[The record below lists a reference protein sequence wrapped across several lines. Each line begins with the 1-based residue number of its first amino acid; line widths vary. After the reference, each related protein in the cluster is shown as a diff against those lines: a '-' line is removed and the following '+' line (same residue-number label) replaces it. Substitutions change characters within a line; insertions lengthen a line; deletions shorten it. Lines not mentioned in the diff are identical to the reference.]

1 MRSGAAT
8 TNAPAAT
15 ALDAPDRAR
24 VVELR
29 GRVHVSVAQRAH
41 AQRTYTDARAEGEVD
56 GRRRTTAV
64 RAAGG
69 AGRRE
74 ERLGVLLLAVAVCV
88 VVVSDLDLVRP
99 LRLRDRARIQPA
111 VHPPRELLLLLTM
124 LVLLRLML
132 VVVRLVLVVV
142 LVEGGVHGQGVRG
155 AVRVSV
161 RLVHRVHACAERGVA
176 RHAVEPE
183 CGAPAVAAREAHL
196 LLLLLLLL
204 LGETRGDVLER
215 DVVVVV
221 RRVVDVV
228 VADLAEV
235 TSTGSNSRD
244 VLLLV
249 ALHALVLLVLLAAH
263 DELIRTALLLA
274 HLPQPRRRPP
284 PLPSSLPSLGA
295 LGARIHQ
302 RKELRR
308 ARRLLDAREARAVAP
323 LVELAAERVA
333 LAAQQPQLARG
344 EQPLPPVRV
353 HERDAGVDDR
363 GLGRPAHGREV
374 REQRGEVLEVQEVFS
389 AQDLIV
395 KRIGGKAHEES
406 PVESL
411 AALALDGVVGRAALS
426 GVGATAGFAL
436 GRRSRGRGRVPV
448 RIRGRR
454 RFLKEANHIT
464 KRDQYGTQKNQIK
477 SEDRG
482 CRTEHARYRSRR
494 W

>member
-1 MRSGAAT
+1 MRSGAA
-8 TNAPAAT
+8 AADAAT

-24 VVELR
+24 VVQLR
-29 GRVHVSVAQRAH
+29 GRVHVSVAQRAD
-41 AQRTYTDARAEGEVD
+41 AQRTYTDARAEGEVN

-74 ERLGVLLLAVAVCV
+74 ERLRVLLLAVAVCV
-88 VVVSDLDLVRP
+88 VVVVDLHLVRP

-111 VHPPRELLLLLTM
+111 VHPPRELLLLLAM

-132 VVVRLVLVVV
+132 VVVRLVVVVVV
-142 LVEGGVHGQGVRG
+142 LVEGGVHGQGVRR
-155 AVRVSV
+155 AVRVPV

-183 CGAPAVAAREAHL
+183 CGAPANAAAVAAREAHL

-204 LGETRGDVLER
+204 LLEARGDVLER

-235 TSTGSNSRD
+235 PSTGSDSRD

-274 HLPQPRRRPP
+274 HLPQPRRSPP
-284 PLPSSLPSLGA
+284 PLPSPLALGT

-323 LVELAAERVA
+323 LVELAAQRVA

-344 EQPLPPVRV
+344 EQALPPVRV

-363 GLGRPAHGREV
+363 GLGRPPDGREV
-374 REQRGEVLEVQEVFS
+374 REQRGEVL
-389 AQDLIV
+389 
-395 KRIGGKAHEES
+395 K
-406 PVESL
+406 
-411 AALALDGVVGRAALS
+411 
-426 GVGATAGFAL
+426 
-436 GRRSRGRGRVPV
+436 
-448 RIRGRR
+448 
-454 RFLKEANHIT
+454 
-464 KRDQYGTQKNQIK
+464 
-477 SEDRG
+477 G
-482 CRTEHARYRSRR
+482 CRRCLVRKI
-494 W
+494 

>member
-1 MRSGAAT
+1 MRSGAAAAD
-8 TNAPAAT
+8 APAAT
-15 ALDAPDRAR
+15 ALDAPDGTR

-56 GRRRTTAV
+56 GRRRTTAGS
-64 RAAGG
+64 AAGG
-69 AGRRE
+69 PRRRE
-74 ERLGVLLLAVAVCV
+74 ERLGILLLAVAVRV
-88 VVVSDLDLVRP
+88 VVVVDLDLVRP

-124 LVLLRLML
+124 LVLRVLRLML
-132 VVVRLVLVVV
+132 VVVRLVVVV
-142 LVEGGVHGQGVRG
+142 LLVEGGVHGQGVRG
-155 AVRVSV
+155 AVRVPV

-183 CGAPAVAAREAHL
+183 CGAPANAAAVAAREAHL

-204 LGETRGDVLER
+204 LLEARGDVLER

-235 TSTGSNSRD
+235 PSTGSDSRD

-284 PLPSSLPSLGA
+284 PLPSPLALGT

-323 LVELAAERVA
+323 LVELAAQRVA

-374 REQRGEVLEVQEVFS
+374 REQRGEVLC
-389 AQDLIV
+389 
-395 KRIGGKAHEES
+395 
-406 PVESL
+406 
-411 AALALDGVVGRAALS
+411 VVS
-426 GVGATAGFAL
+426 G
-436 GRRSRGRGRVPV
+436 
-448 RIRGRR
+448 
-454 RFLKEANHIT
+454 
-464 KRDQYGTQKNQIK
+464 
-477 SEDRG
+477 
-482 CRTEHARYRSRR
+482 
-494 W
+494 

>member
-1 MRSGAAT
+1 MRSGAA
-8 TNAPAAT
+8 AADAAT

-29 GRVHVSVAQRAH
+29 GRIHVSVAQRAH
-41 AQRTYTDARAEGEVD
+41 AQRAHADARAEGEVD
-56 GRRRTTAV
+56 GRRRTTAG

-74 ERLGVLLLAVAVCV
+74 ERLRVLLLVLAVRV
-88 VVVSDLDLVRP
+88 VVVVDLHLVRP

-124 LVLLRLML
+124 LRVLLRLML

-155 AVRVSV
+155 AVRVPV

-183 CGAPAVAAREAHL
+183 CGAPDAAAVAAREAHL

-204 LGETRGDVLER
+204 LLEARGDVLER
-215 DVVVVV
+215 DVVVV

-235 TSTGSNSRD
+235 PSTGSDSRD

-263 DELIRTALLLA
+263 NQLIRTALLLA

-284 PLPSSLPSLGA
+284 PLPSPLASLGA

-308 ARRLLDAREARAVAP
+308 ARRLLDARQARAVAP
-323 LVELAAERVA
+323 LVELAAQRVA

-344 EQPLPPVRV
+344 EQALPPVRV

-363 GLGRPAHGREV
+363 GLGRPPDGREV
-374 REQRGEVLEVQEVFS
+374 REQRGEVLEVQEVG
-389 AQDLIV
+389 DGL
-395 KRIGGKAHEES
+395 
-406 PVESL
+406 SL
-411 AALALDGVVGRAALS
+411 V
-426 GVGATAGFAL
+426 
-436 GRRSRGRGRVPV
+436 
-448 RIRGRR
+448 
-454 RFLKEANHIT
+454 
-464 KRDQYGTQKNQIK
+464 
-477 SEDRG
+477 
-482 CRTEHARYRSRR
+482 
-494 W
+494 

>member
-1 MRSGAAT
+1 MRSGAAAAD
-8 TNAPAAT
+8 APAAT

-56 GRRRTTAV
+56 GRRRTTTV
-64 RAAGG
+64 RATGG

-74 ERLGVLLLAVAVCV
+74 ERLGVLLAVAVRVCV
-88 VVVSDLDLVRP
+88 CVRVVPDLDLVRP

-111 VHPPRELLLLLTM
+111 VHPPRELLLLLAM
-124 LVLLRLML
+124 LRVLLRLML

-142 LVEGGVHGQGVRG
+142 LVEGGVHGQRVRG
-155 AVRVSV
+155 AVRVPV

-183 CGAPAVAAREAHL
+183 CGAPAYAAAVAAREAHL

-204 LGETRGDVLER
+204 LLEARGDVLER
-215 DVVVVV
+215 DVVVV

-228 VADLAEV
+228 VAHLAEV
-235 TSTGSNSRD
+235 PSTGSNSRD
-244 VLLLV
+244 VLLLL

-263 DELIRTALLLA
+263 YQLIRTALLLA

-284 PLPSSLPSLGA
+284 PLPSSPLA

-323 LVELAAERVA
+323 LVELAAQRVA

-353 HERDAGVDDR
+353 HERDARVDDC

-426 GVGATAGFAL
+426 GVGATTGLAL
-436 GRRSRGRGRVPV
+436 GRRSRGRGRGRV
-448 RIRGRR
+448 RGRR
-454 RFLKEANHIT
+454 RLLKEANQIT
-464 KRDQYGTQKNQIK
+464 KRDQYGTQKKN
-477 SEDRG
+477 
-482 CRTEHARYRSRR
+482 
-494 W
+494 